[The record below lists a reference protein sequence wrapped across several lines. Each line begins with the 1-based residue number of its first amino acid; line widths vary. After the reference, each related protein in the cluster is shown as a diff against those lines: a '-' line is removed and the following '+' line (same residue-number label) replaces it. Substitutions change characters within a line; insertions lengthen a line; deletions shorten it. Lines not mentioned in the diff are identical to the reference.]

1 MNSEPQ
7 SSADPE
13 QLSPQVADIKE
24 AEEIKAN
31 LASLSNGEAKAAK
44 EETKE
49 EAKEVAKEEEKKDP
63 RKGYAQI
70 DGDSR
75 IIYSTSV
82 GLAPRSFITFDK
94 EYKEKSP
101 PPTYFSD
108 KELYSCTL
116 ITKDDFLKGF
126 EVPREGGLMCVDK
139 SIVKRQSGVIGSM
152 IGQLITTMSISRIS
166 LPVRIFESK
175 STLERI
181 ADLWRFAPFFLTK
194 AASTQDKVERFKL
207 VVTFGL
213 AGMYCAMQQLKPFNP
228 LIGETLEATLEDGTI
243 IFIEH
248 TSHHPPI
255 SNFYVQG
262 PKDIYKLYGHYEYK
276 VKIAPNSL
284 TSDQDGPNV
293 VEFPD
298 GQRITYHYPLVEIRG
313 LIFGDRVVF
322 ATGNMVFEDVE
333 NRLKAVI
340 VLDYGKR
347 RNFYSSRKKG
357 VKLDEFVGLIYVP
370 KKEEKEAKGAKK
382 KKEVYAIEDLKDV
395 ETQIAKVT
403 GSWLEYIKI
412 GEETYWEMDKIRPLP
427 LKFKEDP
434 LPTDW
439 RYRED
444 LIWLRRENMEI
455 AQEWKVRLEV
465 EQRRDRATRAKY
477 TKKK

>member
-1 MNSEPQ
+1 MNSESQ

-13 QLSPQVADIKE
+13 QPPQVADIKE
-24 AEEIKAN
+24 AEETKVN
-31 LASLSNGEAKAAK
+31 LASLSNGEVKAG
-44 EETKE
+44 KE
-49 EAKEVAKEEEKKDP
+49 EAKEEKKDA
-63 RKGYAQI
+63 RRGYTPV
-70 DGDSR
+70 DGDNPL
-75 IIYSTSV
+75 IYSNTV
-82 GLAPRSFITFDK
+82 GLAPCSFITFDK

-116 ITKDDFLKGF
+116 ITRDEFFKGF

-194 AASTQDKVERFKL
+194 AAATHDKVERFKL

-255 SNFYVQG
+255 SNFYIQG

-284 TSDQDGPNV
+284 TSDQDGPNI

-333 NRLKAVI
+333 NGLKAVI

-357 VKLDEFVGLIYVP
+357 AKLDEFVGLIYVP
-370 KKEEKEAKGAKK
+370 KKEEKEAKEVKGTKK
-382 KKEVYAIEDLKDV
+382 RKDVYAVEDLKDV
-395 ETQIAKVT
+395 ETPIAKVT

-427 LKFKEDP
+427 LRFKEDP

-444 LIWLRRENMEI
+444 LIWLRREDMDV

-477 TKKK
+477 AKKK